1 MEEDKINNT
10 NLIQKFMN
18 DTNKRLEELEKKY
31 ELIKEE
37 NMKYKEQIKNNEIT
51 IINLNRNLNLVREEN
66 LKFLKEFKKLK
77 KEIIDNKENN
87 KIINEENNKIINE
100 ENNKIINKENKKT
113 ENKENNKIINEE
125 NNKIINEE
133 NIKKEKKEKS
143 TKTKTDYIFNLENM
157 DQDFFNP
164 KEDNNINKKN
174 KKKDNIKKSKTIK
187 SGKKGGEI
195 VFKGKTL
202 LESLEDIIIKIFT
215 DKSSDIDKDD
225 MNSLKKLFT
234 VLIIS
239 NNNPM
244 QNISEFLKNNF
255 NNFQNELDENNRTIL
270 ANKKGQLYSCI
281 ETLSFNIVQ
290 AKNGGKEYVDE
301 FIKQFRDKYGITE
314 KDYDDKKLKE
324 QIKKGKKE
332 IDILTII
339 LKHIKYLK

>member
-1 MEEDKINNT
+1 
-10 NLIQKFMN
+10 
-18 DTNKRLEELEKKY
+18 
-31 ELIKEE
+31 
-37 NMKYKEQIKNNEIT
+37 
-51 IINLNRNLNLVREEN
+51 
-66 LKFLKEFKKLK
+66 
-77 KEIIDNKENN
+77 
-87 KIINEENNKIINE
+87 
-100 ENNKIINKENKKT
+100 
-113 ENKENNKIINEE
+113 
-125 NNKIINEE
+125 
-133 NIKKEKKEKS
+133 
-143 TKTKTDYIFNLENM
+143 M

-187 SGKKGGEI
+187 NGKKGGEI
-195 VFKGKTL
+195 LFKGKTL
-202 LESLEDIIIKIFT
+202 LELIEDIIIKIFT

-270 ANKKGQLYSCI
+270 ANKKGQLYNCI

-290 AKNGGKEYVDE
+290 AKNCGKEYIDE